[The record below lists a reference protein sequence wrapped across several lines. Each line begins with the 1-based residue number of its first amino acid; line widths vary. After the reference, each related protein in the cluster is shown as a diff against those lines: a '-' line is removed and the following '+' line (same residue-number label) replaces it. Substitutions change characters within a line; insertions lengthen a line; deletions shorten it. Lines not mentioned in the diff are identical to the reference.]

1 MYQLNEKLI
10 KLSPY
15 DPIEGNFKIRL
26 DANESPY
33 NLPDDLKKEITNRI
47 TQLNINRY
55 PDPMAKS
62 VVEAFAKY
70 YNINPDCVTA
80 GNGSDELI
88 SIIENCF
95 LQKGDK
101 ILSLSNDFS
110 MYRFYAQ
117 LSELENVVLQKEGDL
132 SINVDKIISAC
143 NADKSIKAMIFS
155 NPCNPTSLGI
165 TANEVKKLIKSVNCL
180 VIVDEAYMDFWNE
193 SILNC
198 VEEFDNLIILKTCSK
213 AIGAAGIRLGFAI
226 AGKTITNAIRAAK
239 SPYNTDSISQLIGTV
254 LFEEQNWL
262 KTANAQIIENTKA
275 LYQGICKICIETNNT
290 VLKTPQK
297 PCTNFVFIQSD
308 FCNEIFDKLSKKSI
322 AIRNF
327 GTYLRICSG
336 TETEN
341 NILITAL
348 NEICH
353 EIYSAGGA
361 C

>member
-33 NLPDDLKKEITNRI
+33 NLPDYLKNEIAEKI
-47 TQLNINRY
+47 IQLDINRY

-62 VVEAFAKY
+62 AVDAFAKY

-117 LSELENVVLQKEGDL
+117 LSELENVVLQKEEDL

-143 NADKSIKAMIFS
+143 NADEAIKAVIFS

-165 TANEVKKLIKSVNCL
+165 TADEVKKLIKSVNCL
-180 VIVDEAYMDFWNE
+180 VIADEAYMDFWNE
-193 SILNC
+193 SILDC
-198 VEEFDNLIILKTCSK
+198 VENYDNLIILKTCSK

-226 AGKTITNAIRAAK
+226 AGKIITNALRAAK
-239 SPYNTDSISQLIGTV
+239 SPYNTDSISQLIGAV
-254 LFEEQNWL
+254 LFEEQKWL
-262 KTANAQIIENTKA
+262 KSANTQIIENTED
-275 LYQGICKICIETNNT
+275 LYKNICEICTKTNNA

-297 PCTNFVFIQSD
+297 PCTNFVFIKSD
-308 FCNEIFDKLSKKSI
+308 YCNVIFDKLCKKSI

-336 TETEN
+336 TEAEN
-341 NILITAL
+341 EALIAAL
-348 NEICH
+348 NEICL
-353 EIYSAGGA
+353 EIYSAGGEN
-361 C
+361 